1 MKIDKKKT
9 IWGVIIFLI
18 VVWIIVNRV
27 MIWDILYAFFASFM
41 NSLRAL

>member
-9 IWGVIIFLI
+9 IWGVVIFLI

-27 MIWDILYAFFASFM
+27 MIGDIISTILAFF
-41 NSLRAL
+41 

>member
-27 MIWDILYAFFASFM
+27 MIGDFLYAFFASFM

>member
-27 MIWDILYAFFASFM
+27 MIGDFLHAVFASIK
-41 NSLRAL
+41 NSLGAL